1 MQSNRVIIA
10 DDDAF
15 VCESISKL
23 LKQFNLETDKI
34 KDGEECVKAYKSNPN
49 LRFILMDVNMPN
61 LDGFE
66 VSIHLYLGH
75 QRNQKI

>member
-10 DDDAF
+10 DDDEF

-23 LKQFNLETDKI
+23 LKQFNLEIDKI

-49 LRFILMDVNMPN
+49 LKFILMDVNMPN
-61 LDGFE
+61 LDGHE
-66 VSIHLYLGH
+66 VLIYIYQG
-75 QRNQKI
+75 N